1 MRVTAIVLPFSRQ
14 YAGSSA
20 GPLPLAS
27 DPGNRIQMPK
37 DVRSS
42 AAVRARAHDTGRVDP
57 RWLPLVEDYAL
68 LLQDELTRVCPQVF
82 GLRVDDIEQEA
93 RSKLWQS
100 LREKRTDDPAAAPAR
115 VAARAVIDAVRR
127 ARARRKERLPAQSAE
142 ATPVD
147 PQTRRALLV
156 LEDIHRVLGTL
167 SARGRLALALDLQG
181 FTPSEIAE
189 LLDVA
194 APRARRLLEQGRL
207 RIHRQVDARSW
218 STVWHADEIAW
229 AFRSGTANGGGCP
242 PAETLARAMAG
253 DLVRAPALAV
263 ADHLAACAECCQD
276 AQALRPL
283 RPWLE
288 RATAVA
294 GAPVRPASPALHARL
309 RRFAFR
315 SWW

>member
-1 MRVTAIVLPFSRQ
+1 MS
-14 YAGSSA
+14 
-20 GPLPLAS
+20 
-27 DPGNRIQMPK
+27 K

-42 AAVRARAHDTGRVDP
+42 AAARPRTHDTGRVDP

-68 LLQDELTRVCPQVF
+68 LLQAELTRVCPEVY
-82 GLRVDDIEQEA
+82 GLRVEDIEQEA
-93 RSKLWQS
+93 RSRLWQA
-100 LREKRTDDPAAAPAR
+100 LREKRSDDPAASPSR

-127 ARARRKERLPAQSAE
+127 ARARRKEKLPAQAAD
-142 ATPVD
+142 ATPID
-147 PQTRRALLV
+147 SQTRRALLV

-181 FTPSEIAE
+181 FTPAEISE
-189 LLDVA
+189 LLGVA

-253 DLVRAPALAV
+253 DLGRAPALAV
-263 ADHLAACAECCQD
+263 ADHLAGCAECCQD

-283 RPWLE
+283 RPWIE
-288 RATAVA
+288 RAATVA
-294 GAPVRPASPALHARL
+294 DAPARPASPALHARL
-309 RRFAFR
+309 RRLAFR

>member
-1 MRVTAIVLPFSRQ
+1 MS
-14 YAGSSA
+14 
-20 GPLPLAS
+20 
-27 DPGNRIQMPK
+27 K
-37 DVRSS
+37 DVRTS
-42 AAVRARAHDTGRVDP
+42 AAARPRTHDTGRVDP

-68 LLQDELTRVCPQVF
+68 LVRAELARACPQVY
-82 GLRVDDIEQEA
+82 GLRLEDIEQEA
-93 RSKLWQS
+93 RSKLWQA
-100 LREKRTDDPAAAPAR
+100 LREKRSDDPAASPSR

-127 ARARRKERLPAQSAE
+127 ARARRKERLPAHGSDV
-142 ATPVD
+142 TPVD

-167 SARGRLALALDLQG
+167 SSRGRLALALDLQG
-181 FTPSEIAE
+181 FTPAEISE
-189 LLDVA
+189 LLGVA

-229 AFRSGTANGGGCP
+229 VFRSGTANGGGCP
-242 PAETLARAMAG
+242 PAETLARALAG
-253 DLVRAPALAV
+253 DLGRASALAV

-283 RPWLE
+283 RPWIP
-288 RATAVA
+288 RAAAVA
-294 GAPVRPASPALHARL
+294 DAPALPAPPAFHARL